1 MKKTLKIR
9 LILMLLISLLLLM
22 TYKIYQKL
30 KMEQL
35 PFRTTSV
42 SCMQRYVDKDV
53 TDINE
58 AISLIKSDSD
68 IQEKN
73 CNTTIQT
80 IDRVIQEETQIY
92 GVNFCEM
99 APETALEIYNIL
111 NRIYKEYNGLKGYV
125 TNLTLVNDNNSS
137 RITSFKP
144 NYIFVTNSN
153 NDNFPMVIKS
163 QILLNSR
170 YYLNED
176 YARGVIKQEINSR
189 NFPSNTTLSSL
200 LAHEYAHVITYVL
213 ALKYYESV
221 NPVFLTKENY
231 KSYSIALNN
240 YENDNF
246 SKMIFKEAYKKYRN
260 EESEDDF
267 RKAISLY
274 ANKKD
279 GAGNVLYNET
289 VAEAFHDYFLN
300 GKVASKES
308 LEIVKIL
315 DKYSIKYSL
324 K

>member
-1 MKKTLKIR
+1 
-9 LILMLLISLLLLM
+9 MLLISLLLLM

-30 KMEQL
+30 KIEQL
-35 PFRTTSV
+35 PFKTTSV
-42 SCMQRYVDKDV
+42 SCMQRYADKDV

-92 GVNFCEM
+92 GVNLCEM

-144 NYIFVTNSN
+144 NYVFVTNSN

-176 YARGVIKQEINSR
+176 YARGVIRQEINSQ

-221 NPVFLTKENY
+221 NPIFLTKENY

-246 SKMIFKEAYKKYRN
+246 SKMIFKEAYKKYKTK
-260 EESEDDF
+260 ESEDDF

-279 GAGNVLYNET
+279 GVGNVLYNET